1 MKQSRILNWFLIFF
15 MLAGIFSGAQL
26 ALPQTANAV
35 TDVLPSEGLDTRL
48 TPDSTTPDAV
58 ELQLPPVTIEPVES
72 AALLWESR
80 IFGSGVSA
88 AYNRI
93 TVEEDNVI
101 IDTTGGSGTNGKIS
115 SNADGIA
122 YYYFALPANIPF
134 QLSAKVMVNAF
145 VAGNNQVA
153 FGLMLRKTLGEN
165 GNTAGH
171 MSNFAAVGA
180 CNQKIQMFSR
190 RNGESKLTNVDLIP
204 SIPLA
209 GNSYELRVIGTDD
222 NRCIVSCGTQTTI
235 INNTQDLVGESFYIG
250 LFAARNTKVTFSDIS
265 LVTTASSIFITA
277 PPSKTEYLLG
287 ESLDLTGLQV
297 TATYQDN
304 STQTLNPEDY
314 TIMGFDNTSVGA
326 QEIIVNYAG
335 RRASFH
341 VNVTQLVCTSMNLV
355 HTPAKTTY
363 YLGDEFDPL
372 GMVVN
377 GIFSSGLVRALTPDE
392 YTISGFDSSTPGKK
406 TITLTLKE
414 NVSMTASFEI
424 TIRASELQNLE
435 ITRLPAKTVY
445 YPGEA
450 LNLSGMVVSAIYDD
464 SRTMLQAGEYIVD
477 STGFDTITA
486 GEKTVIILYKGKTT
500 NLVLTV
506 KIREMT
512 GIAVSTLP
520 KTTFYAGE
528 AFDSTGIVLSRIYD
542 SGEKEMLNAS
552 EYTIDSS
559 SFDSGTSGIY
569 DIGIVPADQTL
580 AATSYQVTVRPRID
594 YVWNT
599 VIFGQSVSTRNNY
612 VTATEPGTVNNTI
625 TLTALEGGGKVTGA
639 HDGISFYYTE
649 IDGAKDNFV
658 LSADIKVLA
667 FAKPT
672 PDNQEAFGLMVRDA
686 IGSFTS
692 GTQPVFSSNVAAV
705 GGYRGLTNAFMRTGV
720 TNSAGNQGTVMIAS
734 SWNTQR
740 PVPENTVPN
749 APYRLTLEKTNTGF
763 KASLNGQPSTSI
775 LFYSPDDFNCQDS
788 KLYIGFFA
796 ARLATIEVSNI
807 RFSVSDAATDP
818 PRELPPP
825 KPLTPELNILSL
837 ANVSKSDYTLSL
849 MSNIHGTVTIKQGE
863 EIIAS
868 DEAVTANTAFTK
880 NTIIAA
886 NSNTS
891 FTITMTPDASQL
903 LTSYNRVIKNFTV
916 TMKTYET
923 PDGNI
928 YVSPDGTAAGNGTLS
943 NPLDIDTAVR
953 YVKEGQAIYMLGG
966 TYSRTSPLTI
976 PMGNDGTSEGIKS
989 IAAYNGE
996 PVILDFGTTSA
1007 GFQLGGNYWHING
1020 ISVTRAVATGF
1031 LVGGSN
1037 NVIERCKLYANGDT
1051 GLQISRFLPTLSR
1064 SFWPENNLILNCEA
1078 YDNRDASEN
1087 NADGFAA
1094 KLTCGE
1100 GNVFRGCISHNNID
1114 DGWDLYTKA
1123 ETGPIGVVL
1132 IENCIAYNNGILTS
1146 GHLGAGDKN
1155 GFKLGGEGIAVPHVI
1170 RNSIAFGNRAAG
1182 FTSNSNPA
1190 AQAYDCIS
1198 YDNAGGNMVFT
1209 TFAHLPTQFVIQNC
1223 VSYRS
1228 APGVADSVPDLAL
1241 STTNYF
1247 YNGTT
1252 SVNSSGLA
1260 LSDANFVSL
1269 TPLLPYQR
1277 DANGNIITGDFLKFI
1292 SPSHAVLTALTASE
1306 GTLSPSFSPDV
1317 HKYLVT
1323 VKNNVKSIIIT
1334 PITSSSLYSKLQ
1346 INSRSVVSGEPFRA
1360 TLDKGHNFFVITV
1373 TAQDGIT
1380 ESTYLLDVYKEH
1392 DSRKKDLEKHFKE
1405 LWDAIDKYW
1414 EQIND

>member
-15 MLAGIFSGAQL
+15 MLAGIFSGTQL
-26 ALPQTANAV
+26 AFPDTANAS
-35 TDVLPSEGLDTRL
+35 TDVFPSEGIDTESA
-48 TPDSTTPDAV
+48 PDSTTSDAV
-58 ELQLPPVTIEPVES
+58 VLQLPPVNMELTESTSPSWEP
-72 AALLWESR
+72 R

-93 TVEEDNVI
+93 AVEGDNVI
-101 IDTTGGSGTNGKIS
+101 IDTTGGAGTNGKIS

-122 YYYFALPANIPF
+122 YYYCRLPANTPF
-134 QLSAKVMVNAF
+134 QLSAKVMVNTF

-153 FGLMLRKTLGEN
+153 FGLMLRKTVGEN
-165 GNTAGH
+165 GSTAGH
-171 MSNFAAVGA
+171 MSNFAAIGA

-209 GNSYELRVIGTDD
+209 GNVYELRIIGTDD
-222 NRCIVSCGTQTTI
+222 NKCIVSCGTQTTI
-235 INNTQDLVGESFYIG
+235 IDNTQDLVGEGFYIG
-250 LFAARNTKVTFSDIS
+250 LFAARNAKVTFSDIN
-265 LVTTASSIFITA
+265 LVTTASSLAITT
-277 PPSKTEYLLG
+277 PPAKTEYLLG

-297 TATYQDN
+297 TATYEDS
-304 STQTLNPEDY
+304 STQVLNPKDY
-314 TIMGFDNTSVGA
+314 TIMGFDNAFVGI
-326 QEIIVNYAG
+326 QEITVNYAG
-335 RRASFH
+335 RRTSFYI
-341 VNVTQLVCTSMNLV
+341 NVTKLVCTSMNLV
-355 HTPAKTTY
+355 YTPAKTTY
-363 YLGDEFDPL
+363 YLGDEFEPL
-372 GMVVN
+372 GMVIN
-377 GIFSSGLVRALTPDE
+377 GTFSSGLVRPLTPDE
-392 YTISGFDSSTPGKK
+392 YTISGFDSSTPGKN

-414 NVSMTASFEI
+414 NVSMTASFEV
-424 TIRASELQNLE
+424 TIRASVLQSLE
-435 ITRLPAKTVY
+435 ITRLPAKSVY

-464 SRTMLQAGEYIVD
+464 SKAMLQAGEYKVD
-477 STGFDTITA
+477 STGFDTSTS
-486 GEKTVIILYKGKTT
+486 GEKPVIILYKGKTI

-506 KIREMT
+506 KIRELA
-512 GIAVSTLP
+512 GIAVTTLP

-528 AFDSTGIVLSRIYD
+528 PFDSAGIVVSKIYD
-542 SGEKEMLNAS
+542 SGENELLNAS

-559 SFDSGTSGIY
+559 SFDSNIPGTYNISV
-569 DIGIVPADQTL
+569 VPTDQTL
-580 AATSYQVTVRPRID
+580 AATSYQVTVRPRTD

-612 VTATEPGTVNNTI
+612 VTATEPGTVNGTI

-649 IDGAKDNFV
+649 IDGGKDNFV

-686 IGSFTS
+686 IGSYTT
-692 GTQPVFSSNVAAV
+692 GTQPVFSSNIAAV

-720 TNSAGNQGTVMIAS
+720 INSAGNQGTVMTAS
-734 SWNTQR
+734 SWNTPR
-740 PVPENTVPN
+740 PMPENTVPN

-763 KASLNGQPSTSI
+763 KASLNGQPSTST

-796 ARLATIEVSNI
+796 ARLATIEVSNVS
-807 RFSVSDAATDP
+807 FSVSDAATDP
-818 PRELPPP
+818 PRELPPS
-825 KPLTPELNILSL
+825 KPLTPELNVLSL
-837 ANVSKSDYTLSL
+837 ANVSKSDYILSL
-849 MSNIHGTVTIKQGE
+849 MSNINGTVTIKQGE

-880 NTIIAA
+880 DTIIAA

-891 FTITMTPDASQL
+891 FTITMIPDASQV
-903 LTSYNRVIKNFTV
+903 LTSYNKVIKNFTV

-953 YVKEGQAIYMLGG
+953 YVKEGQTLFMLSG
-966 TYSRTSPLTI
+966 TYNRTSPLTI
-976 PMGNDGTSEGIKS
+976 PMGNDGTPEGIKT

-1037 NVIERCKLYANGDT
+1037 NVIERCILYANGDT

-1064 SFWPENNLILNCEA
+1064 LFWPQDNLILNCEA

-1123 ETGPIGVVL
+1123 ETGPIGAVL

-1209 TFAHLPTQFVIQNC
+1209 TFAHLPPQFVIQNS

-1228 APGVADSVPDLAL
+1228 VSGPIDSVPDLTL
-1241 STTNYF
+1241 NTTNYF
-1247 YNGTT
+1247 YNGTA
-1252 SVNSSGLA
+1252 SVNSSGFA

-1269 TPLLPYQR
+1269 TPVLPYQR
-1277 DANGNIITGDFLKFI
+1277 DANGNIILGDFLKLI
-1292 SPSHAVLTALTASE
+1292 SPGNAALKALTAGDE
-1306 GTLSPSFSPDV
+1306 TLLPAFSPDV

-1323 VKNNVKSIIIT
+1323 VKNNVKNIIIT
-1334 PITSSSLYSKLQ
+1334 PTTASHLYSKVQ
-1346 INSRSVVSGEPFRA
+1346 INSRSVLSGEPYEA

-1405 LWDAIDKYW
+1405 LWDAIDQYW
-1414 EQIND
+1414 EQING